1 MPPLASRGVHG
12 SLKLFPRSVERH
24 LGAISPPT
32 VRKPPFYPGEGGS
45 SPAACPTSVSPDPPL
60 PSTMGWVGMRWLGKG
75 ISQDRRGRARG
86 GPGAVARHDQQVT
99 VLQLRDEGLAVGSSG
114 RCRQATAWWQAVA
127 ALTTRRAWPP
137 AGRWARPAARR
148 AAGAGSARA
157 AARRRAPRRPMSA
170 GAAAELASVS
180 PPAEHPARDV
190 GSHCTRG
197 SRVSSRS
204 AHHAGIGPSSG
215 DTWSRRLSTPV
226 EGSSWP
232 TRVRRCGVGA
242 HHEGSERKGRGR
254 KKCSN
259 TAVAT

>member
-114 RCRQATAWWQAVA
+114 RCRQATAWWQV
-127 ALTTRRAWPP
+127 
-137 AGRWARPAARR
+137 AGRCCTHYPPRVAPGR
-148 AAGAGSARA
+148 AMGSAGSEAGS
-157 AARRRAPRRPMSA
+157 RRGFSTRSGAPA
-170 GAAAELASVS
+170 GAAAADVS
-180 PPAEHPARDV
+180 R
-190 GSHCTRG
+190 S
-197 SRVSSRS
+197 SSR
-204 AHHAGIGPSSG
+204 AGIGF
-215 DTWSRRLSTPV
+215 TP
-226 EGSSWP
+226 
-232 TRVRRCGVGA
+232 C
-242 HHEGSERKGRGR
+242 
-254 KKCSN
+254 
-259 TAVAT
+259 